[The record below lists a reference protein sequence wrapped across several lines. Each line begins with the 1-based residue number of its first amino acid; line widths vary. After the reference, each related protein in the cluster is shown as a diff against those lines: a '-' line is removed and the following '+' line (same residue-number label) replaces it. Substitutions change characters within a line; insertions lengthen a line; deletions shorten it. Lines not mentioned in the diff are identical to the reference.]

1 MAVKKTIEDGVR
13 GALYGHAIGDAMG
26 ATTEFMT
33 ADEIMERYG
42 VVDEIIGGG
51 WLNLR
56 PGDVTDDTQMSM
68 CVMRALRR
76 ETKDTFKFKRMVAE
90 EFLSWYYTK
99 PKDVGAQCAK
109 GILAYESGFYIG
121 PDDSALGNGALM
133 RALPCALLG
142 LDSLNTQQAV
152 ITHNNPEQVMIIL
165 RYSEL
170 VRGLVSNNVAL
181 KFKGEPKKPSGH
193 VRSTFNNAVAWASK
207 PSFSE
212 AIIGAVNHG
221 GDADTIAAITGSLA
235 GARFGFDAIPEEWV
249 CALNANVRKEL
260 DDFCSFANFYI
271 QKHKV
276 ML

>member
-1 MAVKKTIEDGVR
+1 MTVKKTIEDGVR

-33 ADEIMERYG
+33 ADEIMKRYG
-42 VVDEIIGGG
+42 VVDEMIGGG
-51 WLNLR
+51 WLKLH
-56 PGDVTDDTQMSM
+56 PGEVTDDTQMSM
-68 CVMRALRR
+68 CVMRALQR
-76 ETKDTFKFKRMVAE
+76 ETEAPFTFKRMVAE
-90 EFLSWYYTK
+90 EFSSWYDSK
-99 PKDVGAQCAK
+99 PKDVGAQCIR
-109 GILAYESGFYIG
+109 GILAFESGFYIG
-121 PDDSALGNGALM
+121 PDDNALGNGALM

-142 LDSLNTQQAV
+142 LDGLNAQQAV
-152 ITHNNPEQVMIIL
+152 VTHNNAEQVRIIQ

-170 VRGLVSNNVAL
+170 VRGLISNTVAL
-181 KFKGEPKKPSGH
+181 KFKGEPQKPSGH
-193 VRSTFNNAVAWASK
+193 VRNTFNNAVAWASK

-221 GDADTIAAITGSLA
+221 GDADTIAAIAGSLA

-249 CALNANVRKEL
+249 CALHADVRKEL
-260 DDFCSFANFYI
+260 DDFCNFANFYI